1 MWRLTLDTA
10 ETKVES
16 APSPVRV
23 LDAFKDES
31 PTRYFYAGLYKLLAC
46 VDGHHTSR
54 SLPRKRVI
62 GGFADFFAK
71 WSQRFSGFE
80 QIEQVLIFYFYC
92 FKSIIYRF
100 GWQPFNEL
108 CFR

>member
-1 MWRLTLDTA
+1 
-10 ETKVES
+10 KVES

-62 GGFADFFAK
+62 GGFCRFF
-71 WSQRFSGFE
+71 SQSGVSVSA
-80 QIEQVLIFYFYC
+80 VLNRLNKC
-92 FKSIIYRF
+92 
-100 GWQPFNEL
+100 
-108 CFR
+108 